1 MKATSVIWRG
11 ASLGAAKIL
20 TACVV
25 LLMAVPAFA
34 GPSTDFVKKKSSEL
48 FNVVNQPVGKA
59 RTAAMKK
66 EVRGLVNY
74 EELASRALGAHWKA
88 RSAAEK
94 KKFIGLLEQL
104 VELNYADRFKE
115 KSGDKNYEVKYLG
128 EKVRESTKQAI
139 VKTSV
144 SYGGETFT
152 FDYKLVEGGGGF
164 TIYDIVFD
172 DISLEETYRESYV
185 PIIDKEGW
193 ASLIGR
199 MESKLKELRS
209 R

>member
-1 MKATSVIWRG
+1 MRAAG
-11 ASLGAAKIL
+11 A
-20 TACVV
+20 
-25 LLMAVPAFA
+25 LMACLVMLIALPALA
-34 GPSTDFVKKKSSEL
+34 GPPTDFVKKKSTEL

-59 RTAAMKK
+59 RTSAMKK

-88 RSAAEK
+88 RSESEK
-94 KKFIGLLEQL
+94 KTFIGLLEQL

-115 KSGDKNYEVKYLG
+115 KSGDKTYEVKYLG
-128 EKVRESTKQAI
+128 EKVRASTKQAI
-139 VKTSV
+139 VKTAV
-144 SYGGETFT
+144 DYGGETFT
-152 FDYKLVEGGGGF
+152 FDYKLLELKDAY

-193 ASLIGR
+193 ASLIKR
-199 MESKLKELRS
+199 METKLEELRG